1 MQKLS
6 KVKNKMKMGIIYG
19 EISTTHQLLI
29 ERAEEMFDS
38 VLAAPIEGVKFV
50 HGEEGSSVYYK
61 GTDFTEFD
69 AVYIRTGDNDI
80 PFSEH
85 LSEVLNNAGVVTQA
99 DDDTYAYSA
108 NKFYSMK
115 VLADNNVK
123 APDSVYTL
131 SPDTAVSA
139 AEKLGYPVIMKT
151 IGGAGGEG
159 VMRASSESELKPVMD
174 TMKAFEQDICLQE
187 YEEHSGTDNRVIV
200 IGDYITAYSRSS
212 ADEDEWRSN
221 ISGGGERL
229 ETELTEEIIET
240 AMTASRAVGF
250 DICGC
255 DIIETEDGPRIL
267 EVNGS
272 FGINEKINEIV
283 GDDIILRIVER
294 MHQKALENIEDE

>member
-1 MQKLS
+1 
-6 KVKNKMKMGIIYG
+6 MKMGIVYG
-19 EISTTHQLLI
+19 SISTTHQLII

-50 HGEEGSSVYYK
+50 HGEDGNGVYYK
-61 GTDFTEFD
+61 GTDLTEFD
-69 AVYIRTGDNDI
+69 AVYIRTGDEDKM
-80 PFSEH
+80 FSEH
-85 LSEVLNNAGVVTQA
+85 LSEVLNDAGVVTQA
-99 DDDTYAYSA
+99 DDDTYAYEA

-115 VLADNNVK
+115 ILDDNGVK
-123 APDSVYTL
+123 VPNSVYTL
-131 SPDTAVSA
+131 SPDTAVA
-139 AEKLGYPVIMKT
+139 AAKKLGYPVIMKT

-187 YEEHSGTDNRVIV
+187 FQEHSGTDNRVIV

-229 ETELTEEIIET
+229 EAELTEEMREAAQT
-240 AMTASRAVGF
+240 AARAVGF

-255 DIIETEDGPRIL
+255 DMIETEEGPYIL

-272 FGINEKINEIV
+272 FGLNEKINEIV
-283 GDDIILRIVER
+283 GDDIILRLVER
-294 MHQKALENIEDE
+294 MHEKALEKRE